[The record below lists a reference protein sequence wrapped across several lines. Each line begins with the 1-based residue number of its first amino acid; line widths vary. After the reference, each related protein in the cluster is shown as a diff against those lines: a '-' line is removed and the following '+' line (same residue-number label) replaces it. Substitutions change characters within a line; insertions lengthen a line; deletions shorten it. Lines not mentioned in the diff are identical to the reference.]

1 MRDFLELGAL
11 DGSVPC
17 ARYHARQIL
26 WEWGLARLGDDV
38 GLVVSE
44 LVTNAVVASASRD
57 HTLTVRMW
65 LLSDKA
71 RVMILVW
78 DASPEAPLM
87 LSPEDNEEA
96 GRGLFLV
103 DAISARWDWYPVPN
117 AGGKVVRALVTE

>member
-1 MRDFLELGAL
+1 
-11 DGSVPC
+11 
-17 ARYHARQIL
+17 
-26 WEWGLARLGDDV
+26 
-38 GLVVSE
+38 
-44 LVTNAVVASASRD
+44 
-57 HTLTVRMW
+57 MW